1 MDYQELFE
9 KEDDYL
15 IERFELARE
24 RVGQLAKEGISS
36 DGFQEYF
43 SSTASFLL
51 QTYRIFDEK
60 LSGNWK
66 KKEKIEEYR
75 KETRVDF
82 IYNLEIW
89 MTFLSST

>member
-43 SSTASFLL
+43 SSTGSFLL

-66 KKEKIEEYR
+66 KWSLEEKKNFNHALYQDILPGAEG
-75 KETRVDF
+75 
-82 IYNLEIW
+82 L
-89 MTFLSST
+89 